1 MKSFSYFRYD
11 DEYKEND
18 FTIEL
23 MRKDICSE
31 IFKGE
36 NKNLHHLLYFGSDLL
51 DPEDWKGLMTLDD
64 EDTLHCDLIF
74 VQLAANY
81 FKRQIVLIPIYQ
93 PDEKS
98 DSAEKKG
105 DIQKK
110 LLTVTPNE
118 KVTNNSYY
126 MLYFPQGQFGPHHY
140 FQSVFKID
148 DSISQQQSGW
158 SSDEIDK
165 LWKNLLAE
173 KEKDKDNLD
182 EEDEESD
189 DSDTDEDMKKKK
201 KDNIKRN
208 PKNVKK
214 DTRYLYNDVTMLTP
228 EDPTSKVIVN
238 NTDKVIKKKLNKK
251 DPTYQIAP
259 GEGKVCTIIYFF
271 PIFSSP

>member
-23 MRKDICSE
+23 MRNDICSE

-93 PDEKS
+93 PDENS
-98 DSAEKKG
+98 VGAEKNR

-173 KEKDKDNLD
+173 KKKDNLD